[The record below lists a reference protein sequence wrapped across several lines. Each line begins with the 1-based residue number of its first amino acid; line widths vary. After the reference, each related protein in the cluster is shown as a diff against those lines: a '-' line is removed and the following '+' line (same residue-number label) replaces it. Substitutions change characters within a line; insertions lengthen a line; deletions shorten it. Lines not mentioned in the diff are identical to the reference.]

1 MRRRSESGATHLD
14 VQAAVEY
21 RRGGRRTASN
31 KIVRKI
37 ATGGF
42 SPVKGTVVPRRSGLT
57 SCAIS
62 DSGTREGGDQ
72 PMSLAPEV
80 C

>member
-1 MRRRSESGATHLD
+1 MRRRSESEATCLD
-14 VQAAVEY
+14 VRAAVEY
-21 RRGGRRTASN
+21 RRGGLRTASH

-42 SPVKGTVVPRRSGLT
+42 SPVEGTVAPRRSGLT

-62 DSGTREGGDQ
+62 NPGAREGGDQ